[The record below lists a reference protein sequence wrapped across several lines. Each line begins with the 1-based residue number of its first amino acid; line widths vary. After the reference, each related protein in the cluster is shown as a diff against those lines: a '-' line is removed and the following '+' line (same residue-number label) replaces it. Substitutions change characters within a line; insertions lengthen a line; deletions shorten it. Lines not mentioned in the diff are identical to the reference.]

1 MKKLSLITAVAF
13 ATLLVSFK
21 LVENTTWSLDP
32 PHARL
37 GFSTTHL
44 MVSDIEGFFK
54 VFQATVTAP
63 NADFTD
69 AVVTMSA
76 DVSSVSTDN
85 DQRDTHLK
93 SPDFFDATKYPFI
106 EFKSTSFK
114 PTKVTGTYEV
124 KGNLTIHGITIP
136 ITLTAFART
145 GTNPMGRK
153 ITVGFK
159 ISGKINR
166 SDFGI
171 GGSIPTAIVGEE
183 VAIFANAE
191 FVVES

>member
-1 MKKLSLITAVAF
+1 MKKLPLITAIAF
-13 ATLLVSFK
+13 VILLVSFK
-21 LVENTTWSLDP
+21 SVENTTWLLDS

-37 GFSTTHL
+37 GFSSTHL
-44 MVSDIEGFFK
+44 MVSDVEGFFK

-63 NADFTD
+63 NADLAD
-69 AVVTMSA
+69 AVVTLSA

-93 SPDFFDATKYPFI
+93 SADFFDATKYPSI

-114 PTKVTGTYEV
+114 PTAVAGTYEV
-124 KGNLTIHGITIP
+124 KGNLTIHGITKP
-136 ITLTAFART
+136 ITLIALART
-145 GTNPMGRK
+145 GTNPMSHK
-153 ITVGFK
+153 IVSGFK

-166 SDFGI
+166 SDFEI

-183 VAIFANAE
+183 VEVFANAE
-191 FVVES
+191 FVKN

>member
-1 MKKLSLITAVAF
+1 MKQLSLITAVAF

-21 LVENTTWSLDP
+21 SVENTTWSLDP

-44 MVSDIEGFFK
+44 MVSDIDGFFK

-69 AVVTMSA
+69 AVVTLSA

-93 SPDFFDATKYPFI
+93 SADFFDATKYPSI

-114 PTKVTGTYEV
+114 PTEVTGTYEV
-124 KGNLTIHGITIP
+124 KGDLTIHGITRP
-136 ITLTAFART
+136 ITLIALART
-145 GTNPMGRK
+145 GTNPMSQK
-153 ITVGFK
+153 TIAGFK

-183 VAIFANAE
+183 VEVFANAE
-191 FVVES
+191 FVRN

>member
-1 MKKLSLITAVAF
+1 MKKLSLITAVFF
-13 ATLLVSFK
+13 ATSLVSFK
-21 LVENTTWSLDP
+21 SVEDTTWSLDS

-44 MVSDIEGFFK
+44 MVSDLEGFFK

-63 NADFTD
+63 NTDFTD

-93 SPDFFDATKYPFI
+93 SADFFDATKYPSI

-114 PTKVTGTYEV
+114 TTNVAGIYEV
-124 KGNLTIHGITIP
+124 KGNLTIHGITKP
-136 ITLTAFART
+136 ITFTALART
-145 GTNPMGRK
+145 GTNPMSKK
-153 ITVGFK
+153 IITGFK

-183 VAIFANAE
+183 VEVFANAE
-191 FVVES
+191 FVKN